1 MIVSPTNGF
10 RCALYPDPERIP
22 ESAFETARFDEV
34 KDFYKEKP
42 VADPIFQVYKEQF
55 SYDEIDLNA
64 RVESRDESSEDW
76 IEEKITFDAA
86 YGDERIIAYLFLPKN
101 TGPPY
106 QTVIYFPG
114 TSALLQ
120 ESSEGLVG
128 NRDFE
133 VYLSFVV
140 KNGRAVLYP
149 VYKGTFERR
158 VPALLPIHMGDDS
171 PLFSEYLIQLG
182 KDFKRCVDYLETRPD
197 IDSTKLAYY
206 GLSWGAGLGAIIP
219 AVEECLKTS
228 VLVAPGLRGRG
239 LPDAND
245 MNYVTRVK
253 TPTLMLNGRYDTF
266 ALYEGCTSR
275 MWVMVR

>member
-1 MIVSPTNGF
+1 M
-10 RCALYPDPERIP
+10 
-22 ESAFETARFDEV
+22 RF
-34 KDFYKEKP
+34 
-42 VADPIFQVYKEQF
+42 
-55 SYDEIDLNA
+55 DLNA

-158 VPALLPIHMGDDS
+158 VAALLPIQHGRRF
-171 PLFSEYLIQLG
+171 P
-182 KDFKRCVDYLETRPD
+182 
-197 IDSTKLAYY
+197 
-206 GLSWGAGLGAIIP
+206 
-219 AVEECLKTS
+219 S
-228 VLVAPGLRGRG
+228 V
-239 LPDAND
+239 
-245 MNYVTRVK
+245 
-253 TPTLMLNGRYDTF
+253 
-266 ALYEGCTSR
+266 
-275 MWVMVR
+275 